1 MMNPRTAV
9 SALSMGL
16 LLSGAGS
23 ALADQANKG
32 EKAKRSP
39 LELPVTG
46 IATAPDGAKGT
57 FAGTF
62 SLQRFATRDGK
73 TVVAIGMMTGVVTID
88 AGDPGA
94 AKSVLAGPIDLP
106 VQVSP
111 AGPITTMT
119 APTGVAAASPVVA
132 AATCQ
137 VLNVALGAANLNVLG
152 LQVATQPI
160 VLDISGDS
168 AGVLG
173 NLVCTVLDTLNNVV
187 DLVGLLNQILGL
199 LTGLLGAI
207 IPG

>member
-1 MMNPRTAV
+1 
-9 SALSMGL
+9 
-16 LLSGAGS
+16 
-23 ALADQANKG
+23 
-32 EKAKRSP
+32 
-39 LELPVTG
+39 VTG

-73 TVVAIGMMTGVVTID
+73 TVVAIGMITGVVTID

-111 AGPITTMT
+111 AGPIITTA
-119 APTGVAAASPVVA
+119 APTGVAAASPAVAA

-160 VLDISGDS
+160 ALDITGDTG
-168 AGVLG
+168 GVLG

-187 DLVGLLNQILGL
+187 GLVDLLNQLLGV
-199 LTGLLGAI
+199 LTGLLGGL
-207 IPG
+207 IP